1 MAVELFF
8 ILFFGLGRLLH
19 PENKIKKA
27 GTNSPTPHFSCGGT
41 PKLCIFAFYIIF
53 MIEIGKYN
61 RLTILRDTK
70 VGLFLGNPNA
80 DADGNDGI
88 LLPNK
93 YVPEVFEIGDELS
106 VFVYL
111 DHEERPVA
119 TTLEPYIL
127 LNEFALLRVNY
138 VNQIGAFLDW
148 GMEKDILVPF
158 KEQARPMEKGK
169 RYLVYLYI
177 DEKTNRLVA
186 SSKTNQFLKNDNI
199 DVWAGDEVDL
209 IVSHI
214 TDLGI
219 NVIINEQ
226 YKGLLY
232 KDEVYDD
239 AIRTGDRL
247 RGFIKSIRPDNKIDV
262 VLQKPGYEGVEPNA
276 EKILN
281 ELRASRGFLRLND
294 NSHPEDIKTV
304 LKMSKKTF
312 KKAIGALYREK
323 LIEIKEDGIYLIIAA
338 DK

>member
-1 MAVELFF
+1 
-8 ILFFGLGRLLH
+8 
-19 PENKIKKA
+19 
-27 GTNSPTPHFSCGGT
+27 
-41 PKLCIFAFYIIF
+41 

-61 RLTILRDTK
+61 TLTIDRDTQ
-70 VGLFLGNPNA
+70 VGLFLT
-80 DADGNDGI
+80 DGKDDV

-93 YVPEVFEIGDELS
+93 YVPKVFEIGEEIT

-119 TTLEPYIL
+119 TTLQPYIL

-138 VNQIGAFLDW
+138 TNNIGAFMDW

-169 RYLVYLYI
+169 RYLIYLYM

-186 SSKTNQFLKNDNI
+186 SSKTNQFLSNENLTLE
-199 DVWAGDEVDL
+199 VGEEVDL

-219 NVIINEQ
+219 NVIINEKH
-226 YKGLLY
+226 KGLVY
-232 KDEVYDD
+232 KDEVYDER
-239 AIRTGDRL
+239 IRTGDRTH
-247 RGFIKSIRPDNKIDV
+247 GFIKTIRPDGKIDV
-262 VLQKPGYEGVEPNA
+262 SLQKLGFENIEPNA
-276 EKILN
+276 EKILD
-281 ELRASRGFLRLND
+281 ELRANRGFLRLND

-312 KKAIGALYREK
+312 KKAIGTLYKQK
-323 LIEIKEDGIYLIIAA
+323 LIELKDDGIYLI
-338 DK
+338 KEN

>member
-1 MAVELFF
+1 
-8 ILFFGLGRLLH
+8 
-19 PENKIKKA
+19 
-27 GTNSPTPHFSCGGT
+27 
-41 PKLCIFAFYIIF
+41 
-53 MIEIGKYN
+53 MIAIGKYN
-61 RLTILRDTK
+61 TLTILRDTK
-70 VGLFLGNPNA
+70 VGLFLGNPDDNS
-80 DADGNDGI
+80 DGNDGI

-93 YVPEVFEIGDELS
+93 YVPESFDIGDEIS

-127 LNEFALLRVNY
+127 LNEFGLLRVNY
-138 VNQIGAFLDW
+138 VNQIGAFMDW

-169 RYLVYLYI
+169 RYLVFLYM
-177 DEKTNRLVA
+177 DERTNRLVA
-186 SSKTNQFLKNDNI
+186 SSKLNQFLKNENI
-199 DVWAGDEVDL
+199 DVEVGEEVDL

-226 YKGLLY
+226 FKGLLY
-232 KDEVYDD
+232 KNEVYDE

-247 RGFIKSIRPDNKIDV
+247 RGFVKTIRPDNKIDV
-262 VLQKPGYEGVEPNA
+262 SLQIQGYENVEPNA
-276 EKILN
+276 EKILE
-281 ELRASRGFLRLND
+281 ELRVSRGFLRLND

-323 LIEIKEDGIYLIIAA
+323 LIEIKEDGIYLV
-338 DK
+338 KEN

>member
-1 MAVELFF
+1 VGFPF
-8 ILFFGLGRLLH
+8 SNFVPLH
-19 PENKIKKA
+19 FRKYNK
-27 GTNSPTPHFSCGGT
+27 
-41 PKLCIFAFYIIF
+41 

-61 RLTILRDTK
+61 TLTILRDTK
-70 VGLFLGNPNA
+70 VGLFLGTP
-80 DADGNDGI
+80 DNDPEGLHDI

-93 YVPEVFEIGDELS
+93 YVPNEFEIGEELI

-111 DHEERPVA
+111 DHEERPIA

-138 VNQIGAFLDW
+138 VNHIGAFMDW

-186 SSKTNQFLKNDNI
+186 SSKTNQFIKNEKLT
-199 DVWAGDEVDL
+199 VEKGEEVEL

-214 TDLGI
+214 TEIGI

-226 YKGLLY
+226 HKGLMY

-239 AIRTGDRL
+239 AIRTGDRM
-247 RGFIKSIRPDNKIDV
+247 RGYIKNIRPDNKIDV
-262 VLQKPGYEGVEPNA
+262 SLQMQGYQSIEPNA
-276 EKILN
+276 DIILD
-281 ELRASRGFLRLND
+281 ELRASRGFLRLTD
-294 NSHPEDIKTV
+294 SSHPEDIKTV

-323 LIEIKEDGIYLIIAA
+323 LIEIKEDGIYLI
-338 DK
+338 KE

>member
-1 MAVELFF
+1 MIEVFSNFVPL
-8 ILFFGLGRLLH
+8 RLRKL
-19 PENKIKKA
+19 NK
-27 GTNSPTPHFSCGGT
+27 
-41 PKLCIFAFYIIF
+41 

-61 RLTILRDTK
+61 TLTILRDTQ
-70 VGLFLGNPNA
+70 VGLFLGTPET
-80 DADGNDGI
+80 DPEGI
-88 LLPNK
+88 HDVLLPNK
-93 YVPEVFEIGDELS
+93 YVPNEFEIGEELI

-111 DHEERPVA
+111 DHEQRPVA

-138 VNQIGAFLDW
+138 VNQVGAFMDW

-169 RYLVYLYI
+169 RYLVYLYM

-186 SSKTNQFLKNDNI
+186 SSKTNQFLKNEELT
-199 DVWAGDEVDL
+199 VEKGEEVEL

-214 TDLGI
+214 TEIGI
-219 NVIINEQ
+219 NVIINERH
-226 YKGLLY
+226 KGLLY

-239 AIRTGDRL
+239 AIRTGDRM
-247 RGFIKSIRPDNKIDV
+247 RGYIKNIRPDNKIDV
-262 VLQKPGYEGVEPNA
+262 ALQIQGYQSIEPNA
-276 EKILN
+276 DLIMN
-281 ELRASRGFLRLND
+281 ELRASRGFLRLTD

-323 LIEIKEDGIYLIIAA
+323 LIEIKEDGIYLIIE
-338 DK
+338 